1 MNRKKTIII
10 AEAGVNHN
18 GKLSNAIKLID
29 VASKAGAD
37 FIKFQ
42 TFVTENLVTKKT
54 PKAMYQIQNT
64 KNKETQFEMLKKL
77 ELKREHY
84 KILINHCKT
93 KHIKFLSTGFSIE
106 DLNFLI
112 TKCKIEAIKIP
123 SGEITNYPYLK
134 FIGKLN
140 KKIFMSTGMANIKE
154 IIFAYRTLIR
164 YGTKKNKIFVMH
176 CVTEYPANKSSL
188 NLRSIEFLKDKLG
201 TTQVGYSDH
210 STSIIA
216 PAIAVSLGAKIIE
229 KHFTLDKNMTGP
241 DHKASLSPNELKL
254 MVDNIKDTEIMLG
267 NNIKTISKKELDIAK
282 VARKSIVAKIN
293 ILKGEKFS
301 ENNLTT
307 KRPGTGI
314 SPTLWL
320 KIIGKKAKK
329 NFKYNELIK

>member
-1 MNRKKTIII
+1 
-10 AEAGVNHN
+10 
-18 GKLSNAIKLID
+18 
-29 VASKAGAD
+29 
-37 FIKFQ
+37 
-42 TFVTENLVTKKT
+42 
-54 PKAMYQIQNT
+54 MYQIQNT

-329 NFKYNELIK
+329 NFKYDELIK

>member
-329 NFKYNELIK
+329 NFKYDELIK